1 MVRKIPYI
9 PFEDGDVL
17 RDDYVLDRDGVVKE
31 PIWIDVCERLYLER
45 TLFLCREITTSFANQ
60 FIGLLLLLNSESD
73 DYNDTDIYIYINS
86 LGGDVHQSIA
96 IYDVLKVMLPEVSTI
111 AMGLAASGASLIL
124 TGGTITRRIAYPNA
138 RILIHQPRS
147 APTSKK
153 KNIDSFKKK
162 NIDSFKK
169 KNIDSLIKEKEDMLE
184 LRNTIADIYAQNTGK
199 PVDVIQ
205 KDLERDYFMSAT
217 EARDYGIIDRIV
229 MSKKENE
236 IKPE

>member
-1 MVRKIPYI
+1 MTLPKIPYI
-9 PFEDGDVL
+9 HFEDSDFI
-17 RDDYVLDRDGVVKE
+17 RDDFVLDRDGVVKE
-31 PIWIDVCERLYLER
+31 AIWIDICERLYIER
-45 TLFLCREITTSFANQ
+45 TLFLCKEITTSFANQ
-60 FIGLLLLLNSESD
+60 FIGLLLLLNSESEG
-73 DYNDTDIYIYINS
+73 YNDTDIYIYINS
-86 LGGDVHQSIA
+86 LGGDTHQSIA

-124 TGGTITRRIAYPNA
+124 AGGTITRRIAYPNA
-138 RILIHQPRS
+138 RIMIHQPRS
-147 APTSKK
+147 APTST
-153 KNIDSFKKK
+153 
-162 NIDSFKK
+162 K
-169 KNIDSLIKEKEDMLE
+169 KNIDSLIKETEDMLE

-217 EARDYGIIDRIV
+217 EAQDYGIIDRVV